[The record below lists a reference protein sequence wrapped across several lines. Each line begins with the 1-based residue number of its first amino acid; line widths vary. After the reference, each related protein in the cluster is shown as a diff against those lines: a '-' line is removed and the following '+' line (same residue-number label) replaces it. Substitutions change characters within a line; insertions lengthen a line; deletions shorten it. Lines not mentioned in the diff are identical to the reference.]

1 MEFRILIY
9 CLVFLLSLLI
19 SYFLTL
25 VAKKLS
31 FKFKILDYPN
41 EERKVHDKPIPLLG
55 GWAIYLS
62 FSLLTLL
69 FVIFFPDLILTAN
82 INLSQ
87 VIGIIVAGLILM
99 ISGTFDDK
107 YNLNAWQQLI
117 LTILA
122 CLVVVFSGTTIK
134 FITRPGGGIIDLSG
148 SQINFFGQE
157 LYLMGAIL
165 TFLWL
170 LIITNTTKLLDG
182 LDGLASGI
190 TGIGMIILFI
200 VSLFWDMP
208 NSGTSILILMLA
220 GSIFGFLILNFYPAK
235 IFLGNGGST
244 FLGLAIGT
252 MAIISGA
259 KIATALLVMGLPL
272 LDMVWVIIQRLG
284 KGESPFK
291 HADKKHLHFRLLSL
305 GLSKKQTVLI
315 LYLISLFFGAI
326 ALFQGTIG
334 KLTTLVILVLF
345 IIVVFSF
352 TYYKNETR
360 KIIK

>member
-1 MEFRILIY
+1 MNRIFTYII
-9 CLVFLLSLLI
+9 VFILSLTI

-25 VAKKLS
+25 LAKKLS

-41 EERKVHDKPIPLLG
+41 VERKIHNQPIALLG

-69 FVIFFPDLILTAN
+69 FIIFFPSLVLTYN
-82 INLSQ
+82 ISLLQ
-87 VIGIIVAGLILM
+87 IIGIIVAGLVLM
-99 ISGTFDDK
+99 VSGTFDDK
-107 YNLNAWQQLI
+107 YNLSPGKQLV

-122 CLVVVFSGTTIK
+122 CLIIIFSGTTIK
-134 FITRPGGGIIDLSG
+134 FITRPGGGIIDLTG
-148 SQINFFGQE
+148 SQINFLGQN
-157 LYLMGAIL
+157 LYLMGAVL

-190 TGIGMIILFI
+190 TGIGMLILFI
-200 VSLFWDMP
+200 VSLFWDAP
-208 NSGTSILILMLA
+208 NSGTSILILILA

-244 FLGLAIGT
+244 FLGLAIGV
-252 MAIISGA
+252 MAVISGA

-272 LDMVWVIIQRLG
+272 LDMVWVIIQRLR

-291 HADKKHLHFRLLSL
+291 HADQKHLHFRLLSL
-305 GLSKKQTVLI
+305 GLSERQTVLI
-315 LYLISLFFGAI
+315 LYLISLFFGII

-334 KLTTLVILVLF
+334 KLFTLGILIIF
-345 IIVVFSF
+345 IF
-352 TYYKNETR
+352 TIFWLVYKKSYE
-360 KIIK
+360 KINNN

>member
-25 VAKKLS
+25 GAKKLS

-352 TYYKNETR
+352 TYYKNE
-360 KIIK
+360 KIKNN